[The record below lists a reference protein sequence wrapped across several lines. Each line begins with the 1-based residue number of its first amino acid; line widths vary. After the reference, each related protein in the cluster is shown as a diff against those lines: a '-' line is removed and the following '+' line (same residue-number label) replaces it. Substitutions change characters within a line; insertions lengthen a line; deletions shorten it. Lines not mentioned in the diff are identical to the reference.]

1 MPPPATWPT
10 GPRSRRCWQTIP
22 SLTGVVHT
30 AGVLDDAPLDTLTA
44 EQLERVLV
52 PKVEGARNLHE
63 LTSGLE
69 QFVLFSSAG
78 PLLGGHGQGNYAA
91 ANAYLDALAHTRRAQ
106 GLAGDVAGLGPVGAA
121 TAGWAGRST
130 RPRSR
135 GWRASAS
142 PRSRTPTGSSS
153 STARSRPI
161 ERCSSPRSWTRARC
175 CRSPAPGCSR
185 RCCAGSCAC
194 PPAAVA
200 APTGSLARR
209 LALLPE
215 AEWDAAVLQEVR
227 THVAAVLGQ
236 ERPEAIDP
244 AAAFKELGFD
254 SLTAVELRNRLEQ
267 ATGLRLPTTLVF
279 DHPSTEA
286 VARFVRE
293 RVDGTE
299 RAVVATSRQQVDEP
313 IAIVGMS
320 CHLPGDVGSP
330 DELWRLMTDGRDAI
344 TDFPA
349 DRGWD
354 LERLYD
360 PDPARAGRTYARGG
374 GFLDGAGGF
383 DPAFFGMSP
392 REAAATDPQQRL
404 LLEATWEAFEH
415 AGIDPATLRGSDTGV
430 FAGVMYHDYG
440 LNARSTADSEGYLTT
455 GSAGSVASGRVAYTF
470 GLVGPAVT
478 IDTACSSS
486 LVALHLACQALRSG
500 ECSLALAGG
509 VTVMATPGVLISF
522 ARQRGLSPD
531 GRCKAF
537 GAGADGVGW
546 GEGVGML
553 ALERLSDAERNGHRV
568 LAVVRGSAVNQ
579 DGASNGLTAPNGP
592 SQERVIRQALAN
604 AGLGAA
610 DVDAVEAHGTGT
622 TLGDPIEAQ
631 ALLATYGQERDG
643 APLRLGSIK
652 SNIGHAQAA
661 AGVAGVIKMVHGAR
675 SASSC
680 RRPCT
685 PTSRPRTST
694 GRRARSSC
702 CRRPSRGCA
711 TGARAAPASPPSA
724 SAAPTRT

>member
-1 MPPPATWPT
+1 MGGTLDEAAIA
-10 GPRSRRCWQTIP
+10 RLARF
-22 SLTGVVHT
+22 GVS
-30 AGVLDDAPLDTLTA
+30 ALDDAD
-44 EQLERVLV
+44 
-52 PKVEGARNLHE
+52 
-63 LTSGLE
+63 GLE
-69 QFVLFSSAG
+69 LFDRALAADRA
-78 PLLGGHGQGNYAA
+78 LLVTAA
-91 ANAYLDALAHTRRAQ
+91 AGHARA
-106 GLAGDVAGLGPVGAA
+106 AA
-121 TAGWAGRST
+121 A
-130 RPRSR
+130 
-135 GWRASAS
+135 RAV
-142 PRSRTPTGSSS
+142 
-153 STARSRPI
+153 
-161 ERCSSPRSWTRARC
+161 RA
-175 CRSPAPGCSR
+175 CSR
-185 RCCAGSCAC
+185 RCCAGSCAF

-200 APTGSLARR
+200 ARTGSLARR

-244 AAAFKELGFD
+244 GAAFKELGFD

-286 VARFVRE
+286 VARLVRE

-299 RAVVATSRQQVDEP
+299 RAGRGDEPSAGRRADRDRGHELPPAGRRRLSRGAVAADDRRAATRSPTSRP
-313 IAIVGMS
+313 TAAGTS
-320 CHLPGDVGSP
+320 SASTTPTRP
-330 DELWRLMTDGRDAI
+330 
-344 TDFPA
+344 
-349 DRGWD
+349 
-354 LERLYD
+354 
-360 PDPARAGRTYARGG
+360 RAGRTYARGG

-592 SQERVIRQALAN
+592 
-604 AGLGAA
+604 
-610 DVDAVEAHGTGT
+610 
-622 TLGDPIEAQ
+622 
-631 ALLATYGQERDG
+631 
-643 APLRLGSIK
+643 
-652 SNIGHAQAA
+652 
-661 AGVAGVIKMVHGAR
+661 VAGTRDPPG
-675 SASSC
+675 
-680 RRPCT
+680 P
-685 PTSRPRTST
+685 
-694 GRRARSSC
+694 GQRRARRRRRRRRRGPRHRHHA
-702 CRRPSRGCA
+702 RRPDRGPGPA
-711 TGARAAPASPPSA
+711 GHLRAGTRRRAAAARLDQVQHRPRPGRRGRRGRDQDGHGAPARAAAADAARRRAVAARRLVGGRDRAAVGGRAVGAQRAARAAPASPRSA